1 VYSGAIILEHW
12 GNKELEMARKTKA
25 ELAAEREA
33 ARLIMITETREWIV
47 KYKSPSAGTAKV
59 PLDKTVA
66 FYKEHLARDYYLEKV
81 RDGRPRSS

>member
-1 VYSGAIILEHW
+1 
-12 GNKELEMARKTKA
+12 
-25 ELAAEREA
+25 
-33 ARLIMITETREWIV
+33 MITETREWIV

-81 RDGRPRSS
+81 RDGRLPKIFVRITTVELVECP